1 MDRQAHFEVILA
13 RARARPNMVVHD
25 SAAPLDGNG
34 QIVRGQYVVL
44 HDLGPD
50 RIGDNRF
57 TKVDTED
64 SARQM
69 RVVGRCV
76 GVDPPAARRTA
87 GAFGKQMDQFVIVTP
102 GRTCTPMLIDD
113 ETDVT
118 EDKGTSPSLWYVDVD
133 LTYWSNPA
141 A

>member
-1 MDRQAHFEVILA
+1 MNRQAHFEAILTHA
-13 RARARPNMVVHD
+13 RERPNLIVHD
-25 SAAPLDGNG
+25 SAAPLDSNN

-50 RIGDNRF
+50 EIGNQRF
-57 TKVDTED
+57 MERDTVV

-87 GAFGKQMDQFVIVTP
+87 DAFKVQVDQFVIVTP
-102 GRTCTPMLIDD
+102 GRECTPLVID
-113 ETDVT
+113 EESEVT

-133 LTYWSNPA
+133 FTYWSNPA
-141 A
+141 G